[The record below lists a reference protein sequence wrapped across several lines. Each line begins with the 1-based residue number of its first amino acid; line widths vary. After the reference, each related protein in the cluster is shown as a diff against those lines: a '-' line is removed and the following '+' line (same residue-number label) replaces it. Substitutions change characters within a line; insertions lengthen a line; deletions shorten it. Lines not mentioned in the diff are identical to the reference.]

1 MEILLRKEFLNLV
14 YYWLLSILILIGLIV
29 IVGGLTRLTDSGLSI
44 TRWDVVSGIFPP
56 FSEKAWDEAFNLY
69 KKIPQF
75 YLSNPDLT
83 ISEFKVIYYWEYFHR
98 ILGRILGLAFII
110 PLLFFYYKKVFS
122 REYNL
127 KFLLLFLLILIQG
140 TVGWYMVKSG
150 LIENTTV
157 SHYRLAIHLNL
168 ALILFSATF
177 WYLLNLKNTQSI
189 IFFNFSKNN
198 IYLKIFILLIFLQIT
213 FGAFTSGLDAGML
226 YQTWPLMNQ
235 NYFPDDISFNNNLFD
250 LFNQPSFV
258 QFIHR
263 NLAYLIVLYT
273 LIILFFVLYK
283 RRTDLYKSAFLL
295 VSIIFVQAFLGILTL
310 LSGVNIVFASMHQLS
325 TIFLLL
331 FSIYFYY
338 KSLNQ

>member
-75 YLSNPDLT
+75 YLSNPDIT

-122 REYNL
+122 REYNI

-150 LIENTTV
+150 LVENTTV

-168 ALILFSATF
+168 ALILFSAAF

-258 QFIHR
+258 QFVHR

>member
-29 IVGGLTRLTDSGLSI
+29 IVGGLTRLTDSGLYI

-122 REYNL
+122 REYNI

>member
-75 YLSNPDLT
+75 YLSNPDIT

-122 REYNL
+122 REYNI

-258 QFIHR
+258 QFVHR

-338 KSLNQ
+338 KSLNK